1 MKVKYDSLNGWSE
14 IVLTFND
21 GPHPTLTPKILDIL
35 KQENIKAMFFVLGI
49 NVVSQNNIEIV
60 RRAYKEGHTIGNHTY
75 FHRNMRN
82 LTDFEI
88 KSEIM
93 VTEGFIGEYLT
104 FPKLFR
110 PPYGIT
116 DLRIN
121 KILKE
126 LGYVTV
132 SCNVDTV
139 DWRDESKSWVENAFT
154 QINTRQYSVVQM
166 HDTYESTVEYLP
178 EFIKIVRSNKEHAD
192 FINYL

>member
-1 MKVKYDSLNGWSE
+1 
-14 IVLTFND
+14 
-21 GPHPTLTPKILDIL
+21 
-35 KQENIKAMFFVLGI
+35 
-49 NVVSQNNIEIV
+49 
-60 RRAYKEGHTIGNHTY
+60 
-75 FHRNMRN
+75 MRN

-93 VTEGFIGEYLT
+93 VTEGFIEEYLT

-126 LGYVTV
+126 LGYYTV

-139 DWRDESKSWVENAFT
+139 DWRDDCKSWVENTCT
-154 QINTRQYSVVQM
+154 QINTRQYSIVQM

-178 EFIKIVRSNKEHAD
+178 EFIKAIRSNKEQTD